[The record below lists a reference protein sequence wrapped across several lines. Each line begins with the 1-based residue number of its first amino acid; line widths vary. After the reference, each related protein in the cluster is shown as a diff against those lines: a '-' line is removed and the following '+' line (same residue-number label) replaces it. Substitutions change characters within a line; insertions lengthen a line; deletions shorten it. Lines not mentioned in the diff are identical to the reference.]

1 MAMEKSKAQI
11 FIAAL
16 ALIMLSAYFVWS
28 FFFRAAKTVE
38 PKFEERFVSIP
49 QIFEPIPGITSF
61 KFATSSI
68 AFFPELYQ
76 QEDERQEEL
85 ELEELE
91 MPVSEQTEIPP
102 SPQMPFSPSAGLET
116 ELMEIETMEAAPTT
130 TSREIQERE
139 ISVFAD
145 GPIARDLGYQ
155 LAMPEEEII
164 LSLTPEQFT
173 ALYPDYF
180 IEIIQQAQDLIKI
193 YDPNYQKLA
202 KIETDF
208 EVRRVQEKFITL
220 LFSGGSLTKEEAET
234 YLVTLRYTL
243 PKLQLMELEFSQAKK
258 NIFLSFLS
266 WPKLPAMPVC
276 GGLVKKL
283 QQLFIPVAE
292 AGPCGYCYTSP
303 VCFTPGVGA
312 PLPGINTWAGFCY
325 CTGCYHGLGCLD
337 RCAWEPAIWDPMTGI
352 CGCG

>member
-102 SPQMPFSPSAGLET
+102 SPQMPFSPSAG
-116 ELMEIETMEAAPTT
+116 
-130 TSREIQERE
+130 
-139 ISVFAD
+139 F
-145 GPIARDLGYQ
+145 
-155 LAMPEEEII
+155 
-164 LSLTPEQFT
+164 
-173 ALYPDYF
+173 
-180 IEIIQQAQDLIKI
+180 
-193 YDPNYQKLA
+193 N
-202 KIETDF
+202 
-208 EVRRVQEKFITL
+208 
-220 LFSGGSLTKEEAET
+220 
-234 YLVTLRYTL
+234 
-243 PKLQLMELEFSQAKK
+243 
-258 NIFLSFLS
+258 
-266 WPKLPAMPVC
+266 
-276 GGLVKKL
+276 
-283 QQLFIPVAE
+283 
-292 AGPCGYCYTSP
+292 
-303 VCFTPGVGA
+303 
-312 PLPGINTWAGFCY
+312 
-325 CTGCYHGLGCLD
+325 
-337 RCAWEPAIWDPMTGI
+337 
-352 CGCG
+352 